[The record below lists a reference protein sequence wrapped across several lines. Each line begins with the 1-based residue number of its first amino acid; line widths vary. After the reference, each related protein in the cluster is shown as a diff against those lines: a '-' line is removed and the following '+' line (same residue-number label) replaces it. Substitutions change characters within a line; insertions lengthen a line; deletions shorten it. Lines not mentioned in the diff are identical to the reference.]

1 MTCDGLLDH
10 LGVNVLIDRTA
21 AVVPSLG
28 DGDPAGWLEPFDRR
42 VRVAGTADPPGT
54 KFGECCLFLLP
65 EENAVT
71 CHKDIAIVMKVA
83 PERMHIELA
92 ISLLPLDTLAFG
104 LGTTSSA

>member
-1 MTCDGLLDH
+1 
-10 LGVNVLIDRTA
+10 
-21 AVVPSLG
+21 
-28 DGDPAGWLEPFDRR
+28 
-42 VRVAGTADPPGT
+42 
-54 KFGECCLFLLP
+54 LFLLP

>member
-1 MTCDGLLDH
+1 VTCDGLLDH

-21 AVVPSLG
+21 AVVPSVG
-28 DGDPAGWLEPFDRR
+28 DGDPAGWLEPFDGVFASQGRR
-42 VRVAGTADPPGT
+42 ILRAPSSV
-54 KFGECCLFLLP
+54 ECWLFLLP